1 MATDRDCR
9 PLFLAGWLLTVVAVS
24 SGCGG
29 GGGGSS
35 SPPPPVVIPSLNS
48 VRLSGA
54 SPFASGCDRVVSAGT
69 SYENAE
75 VEPSVASRPADPTHL
90 VAAWQQDRWS
100 DGGSHGLLAASSSDA
115 GQTWSVSMPS
125 FSRCAGGTAATGTD
139 YERASDPWLTV
150 AADGTVY
157 MLSLSFSGNTF
168 AAGSSSGMLAA
179 RSTDG
184 GATWGVPTVLI
195 ADGSAFFDDKGSIT
209 ADPQDS
215 RFVYAVWDR
224 LTTTNTGPTY
234 FARTTDSGTSWE
246 AARSI
251 FDPGANN
258 QTIGNIIACLPDGS
272 LLLVFS
278 EFDSQGA
285 TVSAAIKTMR
295 STDHGATW
303 AAPVL
308 VAAEQPVG
316 THDPL
321 TGATVRDGSDLPS
334 IAVGPDGHVHIA
346 WQDSRFSSGQRNGIA
361 FSSSS
366 DNGATWSAPVQVN
379 GARGAQAFVPTVSV
393 RGDGVIGVA
402 YYDFRNDQRQSG
414 QLTTDYWLATSTE
427 GVTWHDTHVKG
438 PFSLLGAPVAEGLF
452 LGDYQALVASASD
465 FLPVFVTATNDTA
478 NPTDAFIAFG
488 SVAATASAIGQPSML
503 DARVGPAPSIVKIS
517 RPTAS
522 SRADRLRTSY

>member
-1 MATDRDCR
+1 MPIDFVRR
-9 PLFLAGWLLTVVAVS
+9 RLFRAAWLLSIAGFSV
-24 SGCGG
+24 GCG

-35 SPPPPVVIPSLNS
+35 SPPPPVVVPSLNS
-48 VRLSGA
+48 IRLSAA
-54 SPFASGCDRVVSAGT
+54 SPFASGCDGVAPTGT

-75 VEPSVASRPADPTHL
+75 VEPSVALSPADPTHL

-100 DGGSHGLLAASSSDA
+100 DGGSHGLLAASSSDS

-125 FSRCAGGTAATGTD
+125 FSRCAGGAAATGTD

-157 MLSLSFSGNTF
+157 MLSLSFSGATF
-168 AAGSSSGMLAA
+168 AAGSSSGMLVA

-184 GATWGVPTVLI
+184 GATWGGPTALI

-215 RFVYAVWDR
+215 HYVYATWDR

-258 QTIGNIIACLPDGS
+258 QTIGNIIVCLPDSS

-278 EFDSQGA
+278 EFDSQGT

-321 TGATVRDGSDLPS
+321 TGAAVRDGSDLPS

-346 WQDSRFSSGQRNGIA
+346 WQDSRFSSGQRDGIA

-366 DNGATWSAPVQVN
+366 DNGATWSAPVEVN
-379 GARGAQAFVPTVSV
+379 GATAAQAFIPTVSV
-393 RGDGVIGVA
+393 RGDGVIGVG
-402 YYDFRNDQRQSG
+402 YYDFRNDHRQSG
-414 QLTTDYWLATSTE
+414 QLTTDYWLATSTD
-427 GVTWHDTHVKG
+427 GASWHDTHVKG

-465 FLPVFVTATNDTA
+465 FLPVFVTATNDPA
-478 NPTDAFIAFG
+478 DPTDAFIAFG
-488 SVAATASAIGQPSML
+488 SVAATASAIGEPRML
-503 DARVGPAPSIVKIS
+503 GGSTGFAPPVLAMH
-517 RPTAS
+517 RQGES
-522 SRADRLRTSY
+522 SRAYRLRTSH